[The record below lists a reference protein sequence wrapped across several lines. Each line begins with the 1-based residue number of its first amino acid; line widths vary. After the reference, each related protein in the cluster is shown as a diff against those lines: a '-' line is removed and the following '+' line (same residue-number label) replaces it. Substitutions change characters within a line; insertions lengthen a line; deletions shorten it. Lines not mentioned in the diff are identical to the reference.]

1 MNFFKTLIAATL
13 GTLLALLVI
22 FIISI
27 ITISASSQEPEP
39 YVQSNSVL
47 KVSLSGML
55 PSHETQN
62 PFDELFN
69 KQSNDKVSL
78 QTLKENLDK
87 AQAHD
92 NVKGIWLEI
101 DFMNESWANLEEA
114 HRLISAFRDSS
125 DKFVY
130 ASTNDIGYNEK
141 GYFLATAAD
150 SIFAPPESFFEF
162 DGFFSQVTFFDGA
175 LEKLGVDAEVIRH
188 GKYKSAVEPFFRK
201 ELSEESEYQLTE
213 MLNQVNDTFLEAV
226 SNKTGHSADEL
237 NDLLNSQPNLTT
249 KFGYEEQLIDSLIY
263 TDEFSNHMKSR
274 MGVNNDGALKTISF
288 NRYKKVSPSS
298 AGLSSPSTSDK
309 VAIIYANGPIMPEV
323 NSDSPFDNQQ
333 YITVD
338 FIEEQLKDIRED
350 DDVKALVLRINSP
363 GGSGSTSDA
372 IWRMLQQ
379 TKEDIP
385 VVVSMGGVAASGGYY
400 IAMAGDSIVAEPTT
414 ITGSIG
420 VFATRFNTEQLFN
433 EKLGI
438 TFDEV
443 KTHEHAD
450 WLLPTGE
457 LSASEQK
464 AFQQY
469 IDEFYQTFISKA
481 AEDRGMNVDEMDE
494 LAQGRV
500 WVGADAQENGLVDEL
515 GGIDKAIS
523 LAAEKADI
531 TDYKISK
538 YPEPKTFYEMLMGS
552 AATQAKALVP
562 NSWFMEEEIEQI
574 DEELSILKRRDA
586 LTLFPFNIE
595 IQ

>member
-78 QTLKENLDK
+78 ETLKGNLQK

-92 NVKGIWLEI
+92 NIKGIWLDI

-114 HRLISAFRDSS
+114 HRLISAFKDSS

-175 LEKLGVDAEVIRH
+175 FEKLGIDAEVIRH
-188 GKYKSAVEPFFRK
+188 GKYKGAVEPFFRK
-201 ELSEESEYQLTE
+201 ELSEENEYQLTE
-213 MLNQVNDTFLEAV
+213 ILNQVNDTFLEAV
-226 SNKTGHSADEL
+226 SSKTGHSADEL
-237 NDLLNSQPNLTT
+237 NDLLNSQPNLTA
-249 KFGYEEQLIDSLIY
+249 KFGYDAQLIDSLIY
-263 TDEFSNHMKSR
+263 ADELSAHMKKR
-274 MGVNNDGALKTISF
+274 MSVDQDSKLKSISF

-298 AGLSSPSTSDK
+298 AGISSSSASDK
-309 VAIIYANGPIMPEV
+309 IAVVYANGPIMPEV
-323 NSDSPFDNQQ
+323 SSDSPFDNQE

-338 FIEEQLKDIRED
+338 FIEKQLEEIRED

-363 GGSGSTSDA
+363 GGSGSTSDS

-379 TKEDIP
+379 TKNDIP
-385 VVVSMGGVAASGGYY
+385 VIVSMGGVAASGGYY
-400 IAMAGDSIVAEPTT
+400 IAMAGDTIVAEPTT

-420 VFATRFNTEQLFN
+420 VFATKFNTQQLFN
-433 EKLGI
+433 DKLGI

-450 WLLPTGE
+450 WLLPTSE
-457 LSASEQK
+457 LSPSEQK

-469 IDEFYQTFISKA
+469 IDEFYQTFITKA
-481 AEDRGMNVDEMDE
+481 AEDRGMEVDEMDE

-523 LAAEKADI
+523 LAAERADI
-531 TDYKISK
+531 TDYNISK
-538 YPEPKTFYEMLMGS
+538 YPQPKTFYEILMGS

-562 NSWFMEEEIEQI
+562 KSWFMSQEVEEIDKQ
-574 DEELSILKRRDA
+574 LSILKRRDA
-586 LTLFPFNIE
+586 LTLFPFDIK